1 MTSQHQTNS
10 SPIVCSRAGCQLD
23 AVSKINWR
31 NPKIHGPDRTKTWLA
46 CQDHLDYLINYLSSR
61 DFYLDTEKLK

>member
-1 MTSQHQTNS
+1 MTSQHQINS
-10 SPIVCSRAGCQLD
+10 SPKVCSRAGCQLD

-31 NPKIHGPDRTKTWLA
+31 NPKIHGLDRTKIWLA
-46 CQDHLDYLINYLSSR
+46 CQEHLDYLIEYLSNR